1 MYQITVE
8 SINKFNRVEWR
19 ETVEAKSKA
28 AASRKANVIIGSTG
42 ETVTV
47 NKIQNQ
53 YDEKIQTWQL
63 V

>member
-8 SINKFNRVEWR
+8 SINKFNKVEWR
-19 ETVEAKSKA
+19 ETVTGKSKA
-28 AASRKANVIIGSTG
+28 AASRKANETIKSIGLPV
-42 ETVTV
+42 EV

-53 YDEKIQTWQL
+53 YDETLQIWQL